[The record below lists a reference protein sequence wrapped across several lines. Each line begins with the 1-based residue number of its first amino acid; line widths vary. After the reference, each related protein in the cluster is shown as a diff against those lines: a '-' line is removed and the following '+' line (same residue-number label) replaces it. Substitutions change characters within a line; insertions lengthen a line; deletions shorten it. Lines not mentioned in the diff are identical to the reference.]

1 MVNKHDLRAAI
12 GVELLAALNRLGAD
26 AKLLAAIGAD
36 LEPADVYADMD
47 TLGADPELL
56 TVVGSHGDTLTDE
69 EVLRYLKE
77 WNAGRRCCIALKAL
91 SYRSRTSPI

>member
-56 TVVGSHGDTLTDE
+56 AVVGGHGDTLTDE

-77 WNAGRRCCIALKAL
+77 WNAGRR
-91 SYRSRTSPI
+91 